1 VSTAGHQAHV
11 PDWPHERRAILVN
24 ALGVGLAT
32 AAYGVS
38 FGAVAV
44 AGGLSVL
51 QAQVL
56 SVLMFTGGSQF
67 ALVGVLAA
75 GGGAA
80 SAVATSSLLGL
91 RNAFY
96 GLSMAPVLQV
106 RGWRRLTAAQLTID
120 ESTAMAIGRSGP
132 GETLRA
138 ERLAFW
144 ATGLSVF
151 LLWNLATVAGS
162 LGAGLLGDP
171 RTWGLDAAI
180 PAGFLAL
187 VWPRLVDR
195 RSIGVA
201 VVSGALALALTP
213 FLQPGVPVLLTS
225 VVAVVAGVRA
235 LRERAE
241 RGTGGGAA

>member
-1 VSTAGHQAHV
+1 VRPAHIPGWHQ
-11 PDWPHERRAILVN
+11 ERRAIVVN

-44 AGGLSVL
+44 TGGLTLL
-51 QAQVL
+51 QTQFL
-56 SVLMFTGGSQF
+56 SALMFTGGSQF

-75 GGGAA
+75 GGTAA

-96 GLSMAPVLQV
+96 GLSMAPVLDV
-106 RGWRRLTAAQLTID
+106 RGVRRLVAAQLTID

-151 LLWNLATVAGS
+151 VLWNLATLAGA
-162 LGAGLLGDP
+162 LGAGAIGDP
-171 RTWGLDAAI
+171 RIYGLDAAI

-201 VVSGALALALTP
+201 VAAAAIALALTP
-213 FLQPGVPVLLTS
+213 FLQPGVPVLITS
-225 VVAVVAGVRA
+225 VVAVVAGVSAVRDR
-235 LRERAE
+235 LQRD
-241 RGTGGGAA
+241 GGAA